1 MKIGILG
8 DVHGNLDALT
18 AVVEVLQREQV
29 DAWVQVGDI
38 VGYGP
43 EPSACIDL
51 IRDLGCVTCLG
62 NHDAAVLG
70 RLDTSY
76 FNNFARAAI
85 HWTAPQLRPSDY
97 EFLNSLALVEQREE
111 FTVVHGTMHM
121 PEQFGYVVSV
131 VEALESFEHQQTR
144 LCFVG
149 HSHVPAIYLRRQES
163 PRDIHVV
170 PHSEAE
176 TSYRGFEKVLMNV
189 GSVGQPR
196 DEDPRAAYALVD
208 TDLEIASIRRV
219 AYDIESVQEKIRRAG
234 LPDVLANRL
243 ALGV

>member
-8 DVHGNLDALT
+8 DIHGNLDALT
-18 AVVEVLQREQV
+18 AVVEVLQRENV
-29 DAWVQVGDI
+29 DVWVQVGDI

-51 IRDLGCVTCLG
+51 VRQLGCVTCLG

-70 RLDTSY
+70 LLDTSY

-97 EFLNSLALVEQREE
+97 EFLNSLQHVEEREE
-111 FTVVHGTMHM
+111 FTVVHGSMHM

-131 VEALESFEHQQTR
+131 VEALESFAHQRTR

-149 HSHVPAIYLRRQES
+149 HSHVPATYMRREES

-176 TSYRGFEKVLMNV
+176 TS
-189 GSVGQPR
+189 
-196 DEDPRAAYALVD
+196 D
-208 TDLEIASIRRV
+208 TDLELASIRRV
-219 AYDIESVQEKIRRAG
+219 SYDVERVQAKIRAAG